1 MRPQPISIYDTTLRD
16 GSQGEGVSFS
26 VADKLH
32 ILHALDDLGIHYVEG
47 GWPGSN
53 PKDVEFF
60 TEAARLPLRQARVAA
75 FGSTRHAKHTPGK
88 DPNLRK
94 LVESRA
100 PVVTIFGKTWDLHVT
115 DALRVPLETNLQMI
129 ESSVRYLVGKVETVY
144 YDAEHFFD
152 GYKANRAYAMQTLR
166 AAVDGGAEILYLC
179 DTNGGTL
186 PHEVRDIIVTLRQE
200 MPGVELGIHTH
211 NDAGMAVA
219 NTVEAVAAG
228 AHHVQGTM
236 NGLGERT
243 GNADLALVI
252 ANLELKMGCRA
263 IGTGN
268 LRKLTETSRY
278 IYEIANLTPP
288 SNQPFVGR
296 SAFAHKGGIHVSAVA
311 RNRKT
316 YEHVEPES
324 VGNERRI
331 LVSELSGRSN
341 IAASVQS
348 DLLDNPERMKDVLN
362 LVMQKE
368 KEGYAF
374 EAANASFEILVRDC
388 VGRRPQ
394 RFSLLSWRVISEERV
409 VHDVPSASGNRKG
422 RTVDGH
428 LVRVSEAAVRVCVH
442 PETGPRKQDTA
453 ADAAADAATDAVP
466 VYHTVAEGEHGP
478 VDALYKAI
486 HKALV
491 EPFPAIAD
499 LRLTDY
505 KVHIVNAQAAAEAR
519 VRVVIQ
525 WAHRQA
531 EWGTVGVSENILE
544 ASCRAILDS
553 VEYLLLKPAVDAP
566 RAQGKRTTRKD
577 APRVE
582 GKRTT
587 RKKKG

>member
-1 MRPQPISIYDTTLRD
+1 MCPQSISIYDTTLRD

-60 TEAARLPLRQARVAA
+60 EEAACLKLRHTRVAA

-94 LVESRA
+94 LVASRA

-129 ESSVRYLVGKVETVY
+129 QSSIRYLVGKVPTVY

-152 GYKANRAYAMQTLR
+152 GYKANPAYALQTLR

-186 PHEVRDIIVTLRQE
+186 PHEIRAILATLREE

-219 NTVEAVAAG
+219 NTIEAVVAG

-243 GNADLALVI
+243 GNADLAQVI

-263 IGTGN
+263 IGTAN
-268 LRKLTETSRY
+268 LRKLTETTRY
-278 IYEIANLTPP
+278 IYEVANLTPP

-316 YEHVEPES
+316 YEHVEPEQI
-324 VGNERRI
+324 GNERRI

-348 DLLDNPERMKDVLN
+348 DLLDNPERMNEVLT

-388 VGRRPQ
+388 ARKRSHP
-394 RFSLLSWRVISEERV
+394 FSLLSWRVISEERV
-409 VHDVPSASGNRKG
+409 IPDIPQDPPRRKG
-422 RTVDGH
+422 RTAEGH
-428 LVRVSEAAVRVCVH
+428 LVRVSEAAVRVRVH
-442 PETGPRKQDTA
+442 PGAAPTDVPDGETIF
-453 ADAAADAATDAVP
+453 
-466 VYHTVAEGEHGP
+466 HTVAEGEHGP

-486 HKALV
+486 HKALI
-491 EPFPAIAD
+491 EPFPAIRD

-525 WAHRQA
+525 WANRKT

-544 ASCRAILDS
+544 ASCQAILDS
-553 VEYLLLKPAVDAP
+553 VEYLLLNHAGPSRRTQAKH
-566 RAQGKRTTRKD
+566 TTR
-577 APRVE
+577 
-582 GKRTT
+582 T
-587 RKKKG
+587 KKG

>member
-26 VADKLH
+26 VTDKLH
-32 ILHALDDLGIHYVEG
+32 ILHALDALGIHFVEG

-60 TEAARLPLRQARVAA
+60 TEATRLKLRHTRVAA

-100 PVVTIFGKTWDLHVT
+100 PVVTIFGKTWDMHVT

-129 ESSVRYLVGKVETVY
+129 QSSLRYLVGKVETVY

-166 AAVDGGAEILYLC
+166 AAIDGGAEILYLC

-186 PHEVRDIIVTLRQE
+186 PHEVRDIIATLRQE

-219 NTVEAVAAG
+219 NTIEAVAAG

-243 GNADLALVI
+243 GNADLTQVI
-252 ANLELKMGCRA
+252 ANLELKMGCRTLGA
-263 IGTGN
+263 GN

-348 DLLDNPERMKDVLN
+348 DLLDNPERMKEVLN

-388 VGRRPQ
+388 AGRRSQ

-409 VHDVPSASGNRKG
+409 IPDVPQTAKTRTG
-422 RTVDGH
+422 RSHAGH

-442 PETGPRKQDTA
+442 PEPGHT
-453 ADAAADAATDAVP
+453 TDAP

-491 EPFPAIAD
+491 EPFPAIGD

-525 WAHRQA
+525 WSHHNV

-544 ASCRAILDS
+544 ASCQAILDS
-553 VEYLLLKPAVDAP
+553 VEYLLLKHAGEG
-566 RAQGKRTTRKD
+566 RAARRRS
-577 APRVE
+577 A
-582 GKRTT
+582 T

>member
-1 MRPQPISIYDTTLRD
+1 MCPQSISLYDTTLRD

-32 ILHALDDLGIHYVEG
+32 ILHALDSLGIHYVEG

-60 TEAARLPLRQARVAA
+60 EEAARLKLRKAKVTA
-75 FGSTRHAKHTPGK
+75 FGSTRHARNTPAK

-115 DALRVPLETNLQMI
+115 EALRVPLETNLQMI
-129 ESSVRYLVGKVETVY
+129 QSSLRYLVGKVPHVF

-152 GYKANRAYAMQTLR
+152 GYKANPAYALQTLR
-166 AAVDGGAEILYLC
+166 AAVDGGAEILCLC

-186 PHEVRDIIVTLRQE
+186 PHEVRDIIATLRQE

-219 NTVEAVAAG
+219 NTIEAVAAG
-228 AHHVQGTM
+228 ARHVQGTM

-243 GNADLALVI
+243 GNADLAQVI
-252 ANLELKMGCRA
+252 ANLELKMGYRA
-263 IGTGN
+263 IGSAN
-268 LRKLTETSRY
+268 LRKLTETCRY

-316 YEHVEPES
+316 YEHVEPEE

-388 VGRRPQ
+388 ARKRSHP
-394 RFSLLSWRVISEERV
+394 FSLLSWRVISEERV
-409 VHDVPSASGNRKG
+409 IPDVPTPSKERKG
-422 RTVDGH
+422 RAAEGH
-428 LVRVSEAAVRVCVH
+428 LVRVSEAAVRVRVH
-442 PETGPRKQDTA
+442 PEATGRGKDVTPG
-453 ADAAADAATDAVP
+453 DAP
-466 VYHTVAEGEHGP
+466 IYHTVAEGEHGP

-486 HKALV
+486 HKALI
-491 EPFPAIAD
+491 EPFPAIGD

-525 WAHRQA
+525 WANQKT

-544 ASCRAILDS
+544 ASCQAILDS
-553 VEYLLLKPAVDAP
+553 VEYLLLKQAGGAP
-566 RAQGKRTTRKD
+566 RTRGKRTTRK
-577 APRVE
+577 
-582 GKRTT
+582 
-587 RKKKG
+587 RKG